1 MRSLKSSI
9 LMKFFHGPMN
19 SNDVGIET
27 NNGEIGRRIRTFW
40 IPRYTKLDVAEDQLT
55 CYLIFSPKSIGS
67 IYSEIMALS
76 FVSSV
81 HGPSV
86 LAGWWAS
93 VCGKIG
99 CWVKQCI
106 NVTPFCCSYMSFYN
120 PFWVTK
126 HVISK
131 QVVIMTSGIYRH
143 KAQAHTDGRAG
154 NLWMPRGPAT
164 WTGASWMKDQLS
176 WNSIRAWRGRES
188 KQSNEL
194 LI

>member
-1 MRSLKSSI
+1 MLQ
-9 LMKFFHGPMN
+9 
-19 SNDVGIET
+19 
-27 NNGEIGRRIRTFW
+27 RISW
-40 IPRYTKLDVAEDQLT
+40 
-55 CYLIFSPKSIGS
+55 LIFSPKSIGS

-76 FVSSV
+76 FVSPV

-93 VCGKIG
+93 ICRGKIG

-126 HVISK
+126 DAISK
-131 QVVIMTSGIYRH
+131 QVVIMTSNIYRH

-164 WTGASWMKDQLS
+164 WTGASWMKDWRIIWVETQLEPGEAENQINPMNYSFKHFEYGYGSSCIHDIFFLEIWS
-176 WNSIRAWRGRES
+176 WILTEEYRWYRNTEKWRAEW
-188 KQSNEL
+188 
-194 LI
+194 